1 MMSQTSN
8 DGRQGSQGALTQVD
22 FAKGL
27 TALYSVCEQRL
38 DDLQKSFWFQ
48 AVRDLTGEQ
57 WLRACVTLMQTHKW
71 PRLPSIAELRD
82 VAIGPDNKPVT
93 ADQRALIAWNAV
105 LDAVSRVGGY
115 ASVDFDDPVVH
126 AAINAIAG
134 QGGWSTLCDVP
145 SEELRTWKRKEFL
158 ETYKAFLPVGI
169 RPESHLPL
177 HGLIA
182 RDCAAKQ
189 LPAPE
194 PVKLAIGL
202 PAPTVKN
209 LGLTPDQGQV
219 NQAVASLAL
228 SFGKVE

>member
-1 MMSQTSN
+1 M
-8 DGRQGSQGALTQVD
+8 RE
-22 FAKGL
+22 FAVGL
-27 TALYSVCEQRL
+27 SALYSVCTQKL
-38 DDLQKSFWFQ
+38 DEMQAEFWYE
-48 AVRDLTGEQ
+48 AVKDLTGEQ
-57 WLRACVTLMQTHKW
+57 WKSTCVKFMRTWKY
-71 PRLPSIAELRD
+71 RNLPSIAELRED
-82 VAIGPDNKPVT
+82 ALGPENKPVT

-115 ASVDFDDPVVH
+115 SSVDFDDPVVH

-134 QGGWSTLCDVP
+134 QGGWSTLCEVP

-158 ETYKAFLPVGI
+158 ETYKAFLSVGI

-189 LPAPE
+189 LPAPA
-194 PVKLAIGL
+194 PVKLATGL

-209 LGLTPDQGQV
+209 LGITADQGQV

-228 SFGKVE
+228 SFGKVD